1 MWGRLVSFQNPPLS
15 IGALVF
21 WRRTTASK
29 DLSGMTE
36 RSRRESL
43 LLGAIVGAVLAMG
56 IIIPIIALSV

>member
-1 MWGRLVSFQNPPLS
+1 MSGRLVPFQNPSLS

-21 WRRTTASK
+21 RRRTTASK

-43 LLGAIVGAVLAMG
+43 LLGVIVGAVIAMG